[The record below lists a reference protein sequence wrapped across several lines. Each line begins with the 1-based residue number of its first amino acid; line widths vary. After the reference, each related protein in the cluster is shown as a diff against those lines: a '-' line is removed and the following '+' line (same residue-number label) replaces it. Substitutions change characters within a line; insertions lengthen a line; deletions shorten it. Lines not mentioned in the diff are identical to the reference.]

1 MLVCITWLT
10 SPFFLTVTIMAVLLL
25 ALSGARVADS
35 TTNAPFAQQAGV
47 PFTISLEL
55 VTGGL
60 TAPVD
65 LQSARDGS
73 GRLFVVE
80 LAGRIRVIENGT
92 LLPDA
97 YLDISSLI
105 LDNHSERGLLGL
117 AFDAD
122 FESNGEFYVNYT
134 SQPNGDTVVARY
146 VVSDTAANVAN
157 VLTTTHLIT
166 IGQPQRNHNGGQ
178 LQFGP
183 NDNYLYVSTGDGGGA
198 GDDEPGHAPQGN
210 AQSLGTHL
218 GKILRIDVRA
228 VPLYTVPASN
238 PFTQTMGALPEI
250 WAYGLRN
257 PWRFSFDQVN
267 GDVYIADV
275 GQNSYEEVS
284 YRPASSGAG
293 VNYGWRCKEGFQD
306 FNMLGNCPS
315 LTLEPP
321 VVEYDHTLGC
331 SVTGGYVYRGSDYP
345 WMDGVYFYADYC
357 SGRIWALQQV
367 SAGTWSAT
375 EKLNTPFFISSFG
388 EGEDG
393 ELYVIDHG
401 GEVYKLTSNAAPD
414 LSDSV
419 KLVSNSMPL
428 SGSVLTYN
436 IVLRNAGSF
445 FSETVSLTDVIPTGL
460 IYVAG
465 SLSASQGIP
474 DASSAPTL
482 TWSGG
487 MSNTFVVT
495 VSYAVMV
502 TTVSTETITNI
513 VSINP
518 GFDMPFTRTMSIMV
532 NGLQSY
538 WPLVFKG
545 FVEP

>member
-35 TTNAPFAQQAGV
+35 TTNASFAQQAGV

-414 LSDSV
+414 LSDSL
-419 KLVSNSMPL
+419 KLVSNSVPL
-428 SGSVLTYN
+428 SASVLTYN